1 MNLSF
6 DELYSFLEEK
16 THLYNRPDFIKDDPV
31 QIPHSFSLKQDIEI
45 SGLFAATLAWG
56 KRIII
61 INSSKKLMQL
71 MDNQPYDFVMNHSH
85 NDLKVFKNFKHRTY
99 NPDDVIF
106 FVKGLRSIYKQY
118 ESLESAFI
126 GNEPF
131 EGIFNFRTKMMQTTH
146 EYRSEKHLSNPAKGS
161 AAKRLNMF
169 LRWMVRKDNSGVD
182 FGIWNVYSPTQLY
195 IPLDVH
201 SGRVARRLGLLHR
214 KQNDKKAVEEL
225 TKNLK
230 LFDNNDPVKYDYALF
245 GLGVFENF

>member
-6 DELYSFLEEK
+6 DDLKNFLEEK
-16 THLYNRPDFIKDDPV
+16 TDLYNRQDFIKDDPI

-45 SGLFAATLAWG
+45 SGLLAATLAWG

-61 INSSKKLMQL
+61 INSSRKLMQL
-71 MDNQPYDFVMNHSH
+71 MDNQPYDFVMNHSY

-99 NPDDVIF
+99 NSNDVIF
-106 FVKGLRSIYKQY
+106 FIKGLKSIYHEY
-118 ESLESAFI
+118 NSLENAFA
-126 GNEPF
+126 GNEPYV
-131 EGIFNFRTKMMQTTH
+131 GIINFRTKMMQTAH
-146 EYRSEKHLSNPAKGS
+146 EYRSEKHISNPAKGS

-169 LRWMVRKDNSGVD
+169 LRWMVRKDKSNVD
-182 FGIWNVYSPTQLY
+182 FGIWNNYKPSQLY

-201 SGRVARRLGLLHR
+201 SGRVARELGLLKR

-225 TKNLK
+225 TAK
-230 LFDNNDPVKYDYALF
+230 LRVFDSNDPVKYDYALF